1 MVVKTDVVH
10 DMRHRFDQV
19 SELTKVYHLGLQR
32 MIKRFHIRIVPA
44 AALAAFTDQQVMFI
58 EHSFQRFVRELS
70 ASIRMKDRTFA
81 RLMRLHQPGD
91 AMTPTAFALVAVT
104 TLANCYENKN
114 NVVLEI
120 IWLISHILL

>member
-81 RLMRLHQPGD
+81 RLMRLQRHQKSFFGESCIAFPGEMP
-91 AMTPTAFALVAVT
+91 ANN
-104 TLANCYENKN
+104 LAG
-114 NVVLEI
+114 I
-120 IWLISHILL
+120 

>member
-10 DMRHRFDQV
+10 EMRHRFDQV
-19 SELTKVYHLGLQR
+19 SELTKVYQLGPQC

-91 AMTPTAFALVAVT
+91 AMTPTAFD
-104 TLANCYENKN
+104 
-114 NVVLEI
+114 LE
-120 IWLISHILL
+120 SCGYDTSKLLREQE

>member
-91 AMTPTAFALVAVT
+91 AMTPTAFALESCGYDT
-104 TLANCYENKN
+104 SK
-114 NVVLEI
+114 
-120 IWLISHILL
+120 LIREQE